1 MAKDQICRA
10 VGEQKQVYALT
21 EEIVQPA
28 VPAISPAA
36 VSSSIHPG
44 GKTNKPYKFFL
55 KRGKKKKKKKNEC
68 AFRTTVLAID

>member
-44 GKTNKPYKFFL
+44 GKTNKPYKFFFR
-55 KRGKKKKKKKNEC
+55 KGKKKEKREK
-68 AFRTTVLAID
+68 